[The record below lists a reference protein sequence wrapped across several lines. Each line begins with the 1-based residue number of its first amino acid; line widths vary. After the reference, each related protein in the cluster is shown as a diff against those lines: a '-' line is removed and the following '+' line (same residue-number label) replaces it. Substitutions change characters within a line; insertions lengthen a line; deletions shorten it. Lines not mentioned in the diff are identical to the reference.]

1 MAKNTGLFSRRHFLT
16 AGATLA
22 GIAAAKAT
30 FAQSVQKLGPPSE
43 NWRFD
48 GGYWARVRQQFMMQ
62 EGFGYL
68 NTGTL
73 GPTPKPVYD
82 ALMEYW
88 RLMAVNP
95 HENSNILQERQEA
108 IRVKAA

>member
-1 MAKNTGLFSRRHFLT
+1 MTPKSSNISRRGFL
-16 AGATLA
+16 GGTLA
-22 GIAAAKAT
+22 GLSAAKIA
-30 FAQSVQKLGPPSE
+30 FAQSVQKLGSPTD

-48 GGYWARVRQQFMMQ
+48 GGYWARVRSQFMMQ
-62 EGFGYL
+62 EGFAYL

-82 ALMEYW
+82 AMVEYW

-95 HENSNILQERQEA
+95 HENSNILQDRQES
-108 IRVKAA
+108 IRIKAA